1 MSVSTMHAKDV
12 VSAKLANC
20 YITTN
25 GDRYLLM
32 QAKNLEAKVDKDK
45 QEVAILGR
53 TGKGHRST
61 SWNGTGSMTI
71 YYNTSLFTKMLKEYK
86 ASGQDIYFDIQVS
99 NEDPTSQAGR
109 QTVILKD
116 CNINGGIVAA
126 FDADGSWLEQSVD
139 FTFEDFEMPESFKQI
154 DGMQ

>member
-1 MSVSTMHAKDV
+1 MAVQTMHAKDV

-20 YITTN
+20 YITIN
-25 GDRYLLM
+25 GERYLLM
-32 QAKNLEAKVDKDK
+32 QAKKLEAKFDKDK

-61 SWNGTGSMTI
+61 SWNGTGTMTI

-86 ASGQDIYFDIQVS
+86 ASGQDIYFDVQIS
-99 NEDPTSQAGR
+99 NEDPTSAAGR

-116 CNINGGIVAA
+116 CNINGGMVSA
-126 FDADGSWLEQSVD
+126 FDAEGNWLEQEVE
-139 FTFEDFEMPESFKQI
+139 FTFEDFEMPEVFKQI